1 MNFLIRRRVR
11 ANKQTG
17 QEEYQELLIQ
27 AERLTIGRAAD
38 QHVQITE
45 SSVEL
50 HHAIICLHR
59 NGQLIIK
66 AVTPSDFQ
74 INSESHKSAVLSPG
88 DSIQIGLSTITV
100 EQPQTDHPV
109 VVSIDYAVGAN
120 EETLESLCDT
130 SLSQTGL
137 SKYSWSWILAVWVL
151 MLFFLIPISGVF
163 SPPVG
168 KILRENV
175 LLPDDNLWLTGP
187 LHQSHQTIGKD
198 CNTCHTI
205 PFKMVQNRECL
216 ECHKNVQH
224 HVDVTS
230 QDEQIFKENRCA
242 SCHREHNEPSILV
255 QRDQRFCSDC
265 HQNLDKLKDDTEL
278 ENVTDFGK
286 DHPEFRL
293 TLLTSHYAK
302 GQTHWQPIRVKHN
315 PASAIRE
322 DSSLQFSH
330 QEHLNPKGIRSPEG
344 DQVLECQNCHRP
356 NTSGRRMQVVK
367 MENHCSDCHSLD
379 LDENDLSKQV
389 PHGDLN
395 ALYDALKEY
404 FSRQYLEPSALAATQ
419 MLNDQLR
426 RPGGESRALSIEE
439 KKLALDWV
447 DKQALMVA
455 QDVIEDRVCIDCHQ
469 ISRIP
474 GKTGF
479 EQWYVKP
486 VALNKQWMPLARFD
500 HASHTTETCVSCHK
514 NAEKS
519 ETSSDILI
527 PTIKTCRECHGGG
540 NDNDKL
546 PSDCL
551 LCHQFHLP
559 KRGLLDKVQ
568 RRTAAKKTITK

>member
-11 ANKQTG
+11 TNKQTG

-27 AERLTIGRAAD
+27 AEQLTIGRAPD

-45 SSVEL
+45 SSVGL
-50 HHAIICLHR
+50 RHAIISLR
-59 NGQLIIK
+59 ENGQIYFKALTSNDPRIK
-66 AVTPSDFQ
+66 G
-74 INSESHKSAVLSPG
+74 ESHKTAVLSPG

-100 EQPQTDHPV
+100 EQPRTDYPV
-109 VVSIDYAVGAN
+109 VVSIDYAVGVN

-137 SKYSWSWILAVWVL
+137 SKHFWSWLLAVWV
-151 MLFFLIPISGVF
+151 MMFFLLIPISGVLF
-163 SPPVG
+163 PPAG
-168 KILRENV
+168 KVLRDNA
-175 LLPDDNLWLTGP
+175 LLPDDNLWMAGP

-216 ECHKNVQH
+216 ECHSNIQH
-224 HVDVTS
+224 HVDVTA
-230 QDEQIFKENRCA
+230 QDEQIFEQNRCA

-265 HQNLDKLKDDTEL
+265 HRNLDKLKDDTKL
-278 ENVTDFGK
+278 ANVTDFGK

-293 TLLTSHYAK
+293 TLLKSHYAK
-302 GQTHWQPIRVKHN
+302 GQTSWQPIRVEHN
-315 PASAIRE
+315 PVSEIRE

-330 QEHLNPKGIRSPEG
+330 QEHLDPKGIRSPDG

-356 NTSGRRMQVVK
+356 NTSRRRMQVVT
-367 MENHCSDCHSLD
+367 MENHCSDCHRLD

-395 ALYDALKEY
+395 ALYDTLKEY
-404 FSRQYLEPSALAATQ
+404 FSRQYLETSALATTQ
-419 MLNDQLR
+419 MPNDQLR
-426 RPGGESRALSIEE
+426 RPGGERRALSIEE

-447 DKQALMVA
+447 DKQSLKVA

-486 VALNKQWMPLARFD
+486 VALNKHWMPLASFD
-500 HASHTTETCVSCHK
+500 HASHTSYECTNCHK
-514 NAEKS
+514 NAKKS
-519 ETSSDILI
+519 KKSSDILMPKI
-527 PTIKTCRECHGGG
+527 ETCQECHSGA
-540 NDNDKL
+540 NDTVKL

-551 LCHQFHLP
+551 MCHQFHLP

-568 RRTAAKKTITK
+568 RSTAKIRTKQ